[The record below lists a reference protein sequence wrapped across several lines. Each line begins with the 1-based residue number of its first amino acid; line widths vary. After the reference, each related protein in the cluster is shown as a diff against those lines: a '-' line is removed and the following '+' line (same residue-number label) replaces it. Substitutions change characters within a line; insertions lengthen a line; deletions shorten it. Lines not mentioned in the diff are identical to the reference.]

1 MNYAN
6 FFSWGFFPYAALYGN
21 FLDIGTGDFLDIG
34 DGTGGI
40 LEIS

>member
-1 MNYAN
+1 MFAN
-6 FFSWGFFPYAALYGN
+6 FFSWTWFPYFALYGN
-21 FLDIGTGDFLDIG
+21 FLLINDFDFLDIG